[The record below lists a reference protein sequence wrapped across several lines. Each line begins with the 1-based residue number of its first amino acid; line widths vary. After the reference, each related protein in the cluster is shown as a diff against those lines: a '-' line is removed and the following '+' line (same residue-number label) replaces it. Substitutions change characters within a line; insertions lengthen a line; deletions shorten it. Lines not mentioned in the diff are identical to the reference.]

1 MARNANCHTRVPNR
15 TRVRERAWQ
24 AMRSLRSFDLGQL
37 MSVSEIERS
46 NGTKF
51 VRALAR
57 AGYLRMEGEANPSR
71 GTFRSWRLVRDSGP
85 RAPVLRNNGDVF
97 DANTGLI
104 YGRIGQ
110 SAYAVLRVEAR
121 P

>member
-1 MARNANCHTRVPNR
+1 MARKAGAHTVAPNR

-51 VRALAR
+51 VRALTR
-57 AGYLRMEGEANPSR
+57 AGYLRCIQRANPTR
-71 GTFRSWRLVRDSGP
+71 RQFALYRLIDDTGP
-85 RAPVLRNNGDVF
+85 RAPVLRNDGRVY
-97 DANTGLI
+97 DANTG
-104 YGRIGQ
+104 
-110 SAYAVLRVEAR
+110 ALRALPVVQ

>member
-1 MARNANCHTRVPNR
+1 MARKAGSWTMKRCALSVRQR
-15 TRVRERAWQ
+15 TWQ

-37 MSVSEIERS
+37 MSVSAIERS

-51 VRALAR
+51 VRALWR

-104 YGRIGQ
+104 YGTR
-110 SAYAVLRVEAR
+110 S
-121 P
+121 